1 MISTITT
8 ALRLADTQL
17 TTELKTLLNHARS
30 WFISGSHAEH
40 RRTREDGD
48 TTHTFD
54 HELEE
59 RLLQF
64 FINSKLP
71 IRFSSEERDDI
82 DLVADPQ
89 LLALVDPLDGSE
101 IAAS

>member
-1 MISTITT
+1 MISSVST
-8 ALRLADTQL
+8 ALRLVDAQL
-17 TTELKTLLNHARS
+17 NTELKTLLDHARG
-30 WFISGSHAEH
+30 WFITVSHAEH
-40 RRTREDGD
+40 HRTRDDGD
-48 TTHTFD
+48 TTHAFD
-54 HELEE
+54 YQLEE

-101 IAAS
+101 MAA